1 MLVQAAPAS
10 AGHSVDPLYCLLCLQ
25 SKICLEGAL
34 NFAFSGSLTER
45 SHDPDI
51 FFSLADSFPGLNE
64 IKITMYCRAH
74 DKSEG

>member
-51 FFSLADSFPGLNE
+51 FFFFSGQFS
-64 IKITMYCRAH
+64 RAERNQDH
-74 DKSEG
+74 NVLSSS